1 MKNNDIPIEKILEK
15 INIQPNLIDLQS
27 ENREKVRSALNAL
40 TGVTLLTKRKD
51 SLYALVG
58 YYVMEVKTLE
68 QIEFFFK
75 ETKTAH
81 SPDLAYLILK
91 DLTQFKEASRHRLLI
106 NDFLNHLSD
115 IQISK
120 SGMSLEPFIHLVEHA
135 KWGEKQKRRFI
146 EEFYEF

>member
-1 MKNNDIPIEKILEK
+1 MKENGIPIEKILEK
-15 INIQPNLIDLQS
+15 INIQSNLIDLQS
-27 ENREKVRSALNAL
+27 GNREKVRSALNAL
-40 TGVTLLTKRKD
+40 AGVTLLSKRKD

-75 ETKTAH
+75 ETKSIR

-91 DLTQFKEASRHRLLI
+91 DLTQFKEASKHRLLI

-115 IQISK
+115 IQVLKTSI
-120 SGMSLEPFIHLVEHA
+120 GIEPFIQLVEHA
-135 KWGEKQKRRFI
+135 EWGEKQKRRFI
-146 EEFYEF
+146 EELYEF